1 MSAVMARMIAQKM
14 VFALIKLD
22 FSFASAK
29 QDIKVTES
37 HALIRMNAPWRL
49 MIAMR
54 MLFAQIHPDPGH
66 AAARLD
72 IEEMVSPA
80 RRLMNVLKIS
90 LKISLTVVIW
100 HHVRIQSEVLN
111 ALVNLDYL
119 VMEFL
124 VKT

>member
-1 MSAVMARMIAQKM
+1 MSMNAAMARMIAQKM

-54 MLFAQIHPDPGH
+54 MLCAQIHQDPGH

-80 RRLMNVLKIS
+80 RRLMNVLRKSTTAAIS
-90 LKISLTVVIW
+90 R
-100 HHVRIQSEVLN
+100 HVRI
-111 ALVNLDYL
+111 
-119 VMEFL
+119 
-124 VKT
+124 